1 MPEVFAAIWEWVLAW
16 MVGGALTISYA
27 ALVLIVLYVLALMVL
42 GMRGLK
48 ILLARW
54 KGSV

>member
-16 MVGGALTISYA
+16 LVGGVLTISYA
-27 ALVLIVLYVLALMVL
+27 ALVLIVLYVVALMVL
-42 GMRGLK
+42 GLRGLK

-54 KGSV
+54 KGGA